1 MNIINLNI
9 IDKSLLPNEAVN
21 LTKVWI
27 NGINRENREVY
38 WIISY
43 QKSKLGK
50 SKL

>member
-27 NGINRENREVY
+27 NGKNRENRELFL
-38 WIISY
+38 IN
-43 QKSKLGK
+43 
-50 SKL
+50 